1 LKNKAFLS
9 HPLCAKSSC
18 FWTKPALYSEG
29 AAGREAAVKDAAKHV
44 IDLLNDAI
52 RDIKQTDFMAIFMAM
67 DDEEIRACLEEI
79 DELVE
84 ALRRKLHPN

>member
-1 LKNKAFLS
+1 M
-9 HPLCAKSSC
+9 
-18 FWTKPALYSEG
+18 
-29 AAGREAAVKDAAKHV
+29 KDAVKHV

-67 DDEEIRACLEEI
+67 DDEEIRAYLEEI
-79 DELVE
+79 DELVA